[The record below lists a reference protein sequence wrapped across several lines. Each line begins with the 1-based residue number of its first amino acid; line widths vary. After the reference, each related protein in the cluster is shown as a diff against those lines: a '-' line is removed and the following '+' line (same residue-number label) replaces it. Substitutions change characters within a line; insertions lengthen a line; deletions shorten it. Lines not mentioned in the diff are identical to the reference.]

1 MEKAIFSRI
10 HRFQHTSY
18 ADIEGMLK
26 MAMRGCPLLEVC
38 YPTRTRGSRNT
49 VADNTEIFY
58 AHTYQRS
65 HTNST
70 ETFIS
75 KIASTGY

>member
-26 MAMRGCPLLEVC
+26 MAMKGCPLC
-38 YPTRTRGSRNT
+38 KR
-49 VADNTEIFY
+49 
-58 AHTYQRS
+58 
-65 HTNST
+65 
-70 ETFIS
+70 
-75 KIASTGY
+75 